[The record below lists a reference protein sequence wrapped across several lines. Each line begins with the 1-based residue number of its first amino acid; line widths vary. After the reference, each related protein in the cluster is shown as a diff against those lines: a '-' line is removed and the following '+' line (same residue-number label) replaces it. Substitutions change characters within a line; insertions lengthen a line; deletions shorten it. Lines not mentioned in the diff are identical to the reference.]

1 MCACFCKKG
10 NTRPG
15 CGITSTGGRYH
26 VPIAGQRLLPGKD
39 WRRIAYALRA
49 DYHDAHRARLGG
61 GGHYL
66 RGDDRDWVSSVEIL
80 LKRAKKYPGEK
91 SPGVVSS
98 YHQSVQPLVNA
109 VFLQQL
115 IPECR
120 IIQSTLR
127 ICNTLI
133 FQKMSC

>member
-1 MCACFCKKG
+1 MFFKKHL
-10 NTRPG
+10 TIYSLSPRSVDHLLY
-15 CGITSTGGRYH
+15 IVYMYYIH
-26 VPIAGQRLLPGKD
+26 VYTICQFF
-39 WRRIAYALRA
+39 Y
-49 DYHDAHRARLGG
+49 
-61 GGHYL
+61 
-66 RGDDRDWVSSVEIL
+66 V
-80 LKRAKKYPGEK
+80 KRAKKYPGEK